1 MASVYNGSYLVYLIS
16 GLYTG
21 RAGRMKCYSGPARSS
36 DFGVLGAT
44 AYLGASGQLRQAK
57 RLDRGRLG
65 ISLGLILY
73 RS

>member
-1 MASVYNGSYLVYLIS
+1 
-16 GLYTG
+16 
-21 RAGRMKCYSGPARSS
+21 MKCYSGPARSS

-44 AYLGASGQLRQAK
+44 AYLGAGGQLRQAK